1 MKPPLIYPL
10 DYSSILLFLGTNLGH
25 FVTFKILPE
34 SRGGYAVKLAGVVSL
49 DARIVSISPIE
60 ADSGEPAGATQDVVA
75 RLRNGHKVNGVAL
88 VVTQSGVR
96 IFKPASAKGAQKNW
110 DEFICDSATVVK
122 DLAMGYVLV
131 GLFGD
136 GCAKAYS
143 IPALKQIASSSV
155 SDFLDLRR
163 FPEAVIT
170 PTGDIVG
177 WAGPSEIATLNI
189 WGTRADL

>member
-1 MKPPLIYPL
+1 MYPL
-10 DYSSILLFLGTNLGH
+10 DYSSILLFLGTNLGRL
-25 FVTFKILPE
+25 VTFKILPE
-34 SRGGYAVKLAGVVSL
+34 ARGGYAVKLAGVVSL

-88 VVTQSGVR
+88 VVTRSGVR

-163 FPEAVIT
+163 FSEAVIT

-189 WGTRADL
+189 WGTKADL

>member
-1 MKPPLIYPL
+1 MQLLLIYPL

-25 FVTFKILPE
+25 FITFKLLPE
-34 SRGGYAVKLAGVVSL
+34 SHGGYIVKLAGVASL
-49 DARIVSISPIE
+49 DARIVSISPIN
-60 ADSGEPAGATQDVVA
+60 ADSGEPAEATQDVVA
-75 RLRNGHKVNGVAL
+75 RLRDGHRVNGLTL

-110 DEFICDSATVVK
+110 DEFICDSAAVVK
-122 DLAMGYVLV
+122 NPAMGYVLV

-143 IPALKQIASSSV
+143 IPALKQIASSSI

-163 FPEAVIT
+163 FSEAVIT

-177 WAGPSEIATLNI
+177 WAGPSEIATLNV